1 MVILKDL
8 VRYSELVFNV
18 HLKKIR
24 KKYPNWTVFIVLLYM
39 RLLLFFGE
47 KDEIGKY

>member
-24 KKYPNWTVFIVLLYM
+24 KKYRNWTVFIVLLYM